1 MKTILTIILAGQ
13 SLVQLTTAASIA
25 VETNVLEERQI
36 FVDGKVVP
44 LEMAPGPLVPP
55 PDMPPV
61 PQSSTTGTSI
71 TTAPNSVTDQ
81 TSPVSEK
88 TTETQREVETG
99 SAEPS
104 ASPTSTPAPQQASP
118 SPAPKSTTVGNAVNT
133 TALPHGQLLSEAL
146 QELIDGIDREK
157 AHERHNLPALVSSKD
172 TAKGTQQSATTSETM
187 VTPSSS
193 V

>member
-1 MKTILTIILAGQ
+1 MKMILTIILAGQ
-13 SLVQLTTAASIA
+13 SLVQLTTAASIP
-25 VETNVLEERQI
+25 VDTNVLEERQI

-44 LEMAPGPLVPP
+44 LEMAPGPVVPP

-61 PQSSTTGTSI
+61 PQSSTTGTS
-71 TTAPNSVTDQ
+71 TTTGPSSVTDQ
-81 TSPVSEK
+81 TSPAPEK
-88 TTETQREVETG
+88 PTETQQEVKTG

-104 ASPTSTPAPQQASP
+104 ASPTATPAPQQASP
-118 SPAPKSTTVGNAVNT
+118 SPAPESTTAGNAVNT

-172 TAKGTQQSATTSETM
+172 AAKGTQQSATTSETM
-187 VTPSSS
+187 VAPSSS